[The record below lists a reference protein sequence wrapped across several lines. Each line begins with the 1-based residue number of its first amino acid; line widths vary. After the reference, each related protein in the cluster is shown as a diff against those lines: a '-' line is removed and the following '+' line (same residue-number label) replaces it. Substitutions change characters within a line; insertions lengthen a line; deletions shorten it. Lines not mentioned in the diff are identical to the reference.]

1 MRLLTV
7 DVETSPNLA
16 YVWGLYQQNLAPVQV
31 VEPTEMLCWSAKWRG
46 AHKVI
51 YRSVFDD
58 GKGEMLDKLWELLD
72 EADAVIHYNGMSFD
86 VPHINREFLQAE
98 LGPPSPYKQID
109 LFRAIKKRFKFP
121 SNKLEYIV
129 DDLGIGEKLKHEGFE
144 LWKRCMAGE
153 ASAWRLMRQYNIN
166 DVALTE
172 LLYERILPWIPNIPS
187 HAAYSQERVCPACG
201 SDNLQARGFAY
212 TKQSRYQRF
221 QCQSCGKWSRG
232 TKGETVDIREVA
244 W

>member
-7 DVETSPNLA
+7 DIETSPNLA
-16 YVWGLYQQNLAPVQV
+16 YVWGLYQQNVAPVQV
-31 VEPTEMLCWSAKWRG
+31 LEPTEMLCWSAKWRG
-46 AHKVI
+46 EHKVI

-58 GKGEMLDKLWELLD
+58 GKGEMLGKLWKLLD
-72 EADAVIHYNGMSFD
+72 EADAVIHYNGRSFD
-86 VPHINREFLQAE
+86 IPHINREFLQAE

-129 DDLGIGEKLKHEGFE
+129 NDLGIGEKLKHEGFE
-144 LWKRCMAGE
+144 LWKRCLAGE

-187 HAAYSQERVCPACG
+187 EAAFKQEHVCPACG

-221 QCQSCGKWSRG
+221 QCQNCGKWSRD
-232 TKGETVDIREVA
+232 TKGETISIREVA
-244 W
+244 G